1 MKRPARH
8 GCGLD
13 RLRDLIGPLDRN
25 RAGDLTRHL
34 NDLDPELGLDLG
46 LVFEAA
52 HTLGS
57 ALGLNGDHVLDDAR
71 GWASALGN
79 SLKLARAATDAG
91 EFASA
96 RGDAAIHAR
105 ELANAFVRAATHAR
119 ELASARDRARGHA
132 VDRVRDLDRDLSR
145 DLARD
150 LARYRGLAGS
160 LAVYLAFHSVTP
172 EVKEQVARSAHSMPG
187 RVVALAVRM
196 LPASERVRYREEFR
210 SELLDPEFLMLPRRK
225 RLGYALRVLARTPSL
240 RWALRDPAHRVER

>member
-1 MKRPARH
+1 MKRPTRH
-8 GCGLD
+8 GWGLD
-13 RLRDLIGPLDRN
+13 RVRDLIAPLDRN
-25 RAGDLTRHL
+25 RAGDVTRRL
-34 NDLDPELGLDLG
+34 DDLDPELGLDLD

-79 SLKLARAATDAG
+79 SLKLARAATDAC

-96 RGDAAIHAR
+96 RGGAATHAR
-105 ELANAFVRAATHAR
+105 ELASALGRAATYAR

-132 VDRVRDLDRDLSR
+132 VDRIRDLDRDFPR

-160 LAVYLAFHSVTP
+160 LAVYLTFHSVTP
-172 EVKEQVARSAHSMPG
+172 EVKQRVARSANSMPG
-187 RVVALAVRM
+187 RVMALAVRM

-210 SELLDPEFLMLPRRK
+210 SELLDPEFLTLPRRK
-225 RLGYALRVLARTPSL
+225 QLRYALWVLARTPSL
-240 RWALRDPAHRVER
+240 RWALNDPVHRVER